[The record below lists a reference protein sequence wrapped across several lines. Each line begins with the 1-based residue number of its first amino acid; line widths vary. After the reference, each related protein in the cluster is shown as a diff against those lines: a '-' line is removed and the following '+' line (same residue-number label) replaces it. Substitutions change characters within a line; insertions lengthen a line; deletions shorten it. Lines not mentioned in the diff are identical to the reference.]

1 MPFVEDIKLS
11 PIRFPVLGVSFF
23 VNPKVIGKLVTI
35 IYLGDILICRKVT
48 KTIH

>member
-11 PIRFPVLGVSFF
+11 PIRCPVLRVSFF
-23 VNPKVIGKLVTI
+23 IGKLVTI